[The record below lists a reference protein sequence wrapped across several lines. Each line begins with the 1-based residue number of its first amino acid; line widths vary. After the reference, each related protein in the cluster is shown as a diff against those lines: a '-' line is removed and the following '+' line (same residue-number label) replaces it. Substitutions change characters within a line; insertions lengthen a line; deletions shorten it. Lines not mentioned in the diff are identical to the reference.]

1 VKYQNYFFVGVDTHK
16 AQHTAVMINCF
27 HQSIGFTTTPNDPQY
42 FQNFIDQLNSM
53 NHNNK
58 TLVFGL
64 EDTQGLGAS
73 LAQWLLDKNYSSILI
88 FMLRIRRS

>member
-1 VKYQNYFFVGVDTHK
+1 MISFLRQKVTFHK
-16 AQHTAVMINCF
+16 LI
-27 HQSIGFTTTPNDPQY
+27 SYGISK
-42 FQNFIDQLNSM
+42 L
-53 NHNNK
+53 NHNDK